1 MPCTGRTTTEPVE
14 IESSAACE
22 GSKEANKAKTKKN
35 IFMMAEISLA
45 PKPAA
50 RYFRIVGLI
59 SEETI
64 QRVSDA
70 NDIVDLIGSYFPL
83 KRAGTSFRALCPFHR
98 EKSPSFHVN
107 PARQNYHC
115 FGCGAGGGVLRF
127 VMEYE
132 HLDFPSAVRR
142 LAQRAGIPILE
153 EASTADDQARHGL
166 RQRLLALHAEAAAWF
181 HEQLLKSADAASAR
195 DYLKSRGINSGIAKS
210 WQLGYAPDSW
220 DALLA
225 HLRGRR
231 FSREEI
237 VQSGLASTK
246 EEGNPGSAVY
256 SRFRNRVM
264 FPIRNDYGEVIAFS
278 GRILEADAKAAKYV
292 NSPETPLFTKGR
304 VLYGLDKT
312 KRDLIEKNAAI
323 VCEGQL
329 DLISA
334 FEAGVRNVIAPQG
347 TAFTGDQARLL
358 KRYVE
363 TVLLCFD
370 SDAAGKKAAARS
382 LPALLSQG
390 LIVKMVSLP
399 EGEDPD
405 SLIRRSGPAA
415 FLEVVDN
422 ATDFFEHSLNEAFA
436 SGELNDSAGKSRLVA
451 RIAPPLA
458 LVQDAVLRET
468 LLGRIASRL
477 GLPQP
482 AIRVAMKAPAVEQEE
497 TRMPTPDAIEKLVL
511 SAGMEMLCRLALTSG
526 EVRTWLRNQNPLPE
540 FEAGAS
546 LVNKLAHADYED
558 GNPPPSLFLAQL
570 TAREERLLSA
580 MDIHRSTPEPLDRA
594 RQLVQG
600 LNIQQLS
607 REIDGLKSRIADPS
621 VPPAERQKIQK
632 QILDLTIRVADVRRP
647 FLQA

>member
-1 MPCTGRTTTEPVE
+1 M
-14 IESSAACE
+14 
-22 GSKEANKAKTKKN
+22 
-35 IFMMAEISLA
+35 
-45 PKPAA
+45 
-50 RYFRIVGLI
+50 GLI

-70 NDIVDLIGSYFPL
+70 NDIVDLISSYFPL

-142 LAQRAGIPILE
+142 LAQRAGIPIIE
-153 EASTADDQARHGL
+153 EASTAEDHQKHGL
-166 RQRLLALHAEAAAWF
+166 RQRLLALHAEASTWF
-181 HEQLLKSADAASAR
+181 HDQLLKSPDASQAR
-195 DYLKSRGINSGIAKS
+195 DYLKSRGLNSTIAKS
-210 WQLGYAPDSW
+210 WQLGFAPGSW
-220 DALLA
+220 DALLT

-231 FSREEI
+231 FTQEEI
-237 VQSGLASTK
+237 LQSGLASSK
-246 EEGNPGSAVY
+246 DEPPRSGSTLY

-323 VCEGQL
+323 VCEGQI

-334 FEAGVRNVIAPQG
+334 FEAGIRNVIAPQG

-390 LIVKMVSLP
+390 LLVKIVTLP
-399 EGEDPD
+399 QGEDPD
-405 SLIRRSGPAA
+405 SLIRRSGPEA
-415 FLEVVDN
+415 FLEVINN

-436 SGELNDSAGKSRLVA
+436 SGELNDSAGKSRLVS

-468 LLGRIASRL
+468 ILGRTASRL
-477 GLPQP
+477 GLPQG
-482 AIRVAMKAPAVEQEE
+482 AIRVAMKAPSVEQDETQAQAPQQEE
-497 TRMPTPDAIEKLVL
+497 ELTL
-511 SAGMEMLCRLALTSG
+511 SAGMEMLCRLALTSQ
-526 EVRTWLRNQNPLPE
+526 EVRSWLRTQIQLDD
-540 FEAGAS
+540 FEAGAV
-546 LVNKLAHADYED
+546 LVTKLSQADYED
-558 GNPPPSLFLAQL
+558 EAPPPPTLLAQL
-570 TAREERLLSA
+570 TGAEERLISA
-580 MDIHRSTPEPLDRA
+580 MDIHRPTPTPLDRA
-594 RQLVQG
+594 KQILQG
-600 LNIQQLS
+600 LSVQQLT
-607 REIDGLKSRIADPS
+607 REIEGLKSRIAN
-621 VPPAERQKIQK
+621 PAIPADERQKIQK
-632 QILDLTIRVADVRRP
+632 QILDLTIRVSDVRRP

>member
-1 MPCTGRTTTEPVE
+1 
-14 IESSAACE
+14 
-22 GSKEANKAKTKKN
+22 
-35 IFMMAEISLA
+35 
-45 PKPAA
+45 
-50 RYFRIVGLI
+50 VGLI

-70 NDIVDLIGSYFPL
+70 NDIVDLISSYFPL

-142 LAQRAGIPILE
+142 LAQRAGIPIIE
-153 EASTADDQARHGL
+153 EASTAEDHQKHGL
-166 RQRLLALHAEAAAWF
+166 RQRLLALHAEASTWF
-181 HEQLLKSADAASAR
+181 HDQLLKSPDASQAR
-195 DYLKSRGINSGIAKS
+195 DYFKSRGLNSTIAKS
-210 WQLGYAPDSW
+210 WQLGFAPGSW
-220 DALLA
+220 DALLT

-231 FSREEI
+231 FTQEEI
-237 VQSGLASTK
+237 LQSGLASSK
-246 EEGNPGSAVY
+246 DEPPSSGSTLY

-323 VCEGQL
+323 VCEGQI

-334 FEAGVRNVIAPQG
+334 FEAGIRNVIAPQG

-390 LIVKMVSLP
+390 LLVKIVALP
-399 EGEDPD
+399 QGEDPD
-405 SLIRRSGPAA
+405 SLIRRSGPEA
-415 FLEVVDN
+415 FLEVINN

-436 SGELNDSAGKSRLVA
+436 SGELNDSAGKSRLVS

-468 LLGRIASRL
+468 ILGRTASRL
-477 GLPQP
+477 GLPQG
-482 AIRVAMKAPAVEQEE
+482 AIRVAMKAPSVEQDETQAQAPQQEE
-497 TRMPTPDAIEKLVL
+497 ELTL
-511 SAGMEMLCRLALTSG
+511 SAGMEMLCRLALTSQ
-526 EVRTWLRNQNPLPE
+526 EVRSWLRTQIQLDD
-540 FEAGAS
+540 FEAGAV
-546 LVNKLAHADYED
+546 LVTKLSQADYED
-558 GNPPPSLFLAQL
+558 EAPPPPTLLAQL
-570 TAREERLLSA
+570 TGAEERLISA
-580 MDIHRSTPEPLDRA
+580 MDIHRPTPTPLDRA
-594 RQLVQG
+594 KQILQG
-600 LNIQQLS
+600 LSVQQLT
-607 REIDGLKSRIADPS
+607 REIEGLKSRIAN
-621 VPPAERQKIQK
+621 PAIPADERQKIQK

>member
-1 MPCTGRTTTEPVE
+1 M
-14 IESSAACE
+14 
-22 GSKEANKAKTKKN
+22 
-35 IFMMAEISLA
+35 
-45 PKPAA
+45 
-50 RYFRIVGLI
+50 GLI

-132 HLDFPSAVRR
+132 HLDFPAAVRR

-153 EASTADDQARHGL
+153 ETSTPEDQQRSGL
-166 RQRLLALHAEAAAWF
+166 RQRLLALHAESSAWF
-181 HEQLLKSADAASAR
+181 HDQLLKSIDAAPAR
-195 DYLKSRGINSGIAKS
+195 NYLKSRGINSGVAKS
-210 WQLGYAPDSW
+210 WQLGFAPASW
-220 DALLA
+220 DSLIT

-231 FSREEI
+231 FSQEEI
-237 VQSGLASTK
+237 IQSGLASSK
-246 EEGNPGSAVY
+246 EDGRPGAAIY

-264 FPIRNDYGEVIAFS
+264 FPICNDYGEVIAFS

-334 FEAGVRNVIAPQG
+334 FEAGIRNVIAPQG

-370 SDAAGKKAAARS
+370 SDTAGKKAAARS

-390 LIVKMVSLP
+390 LLVKVVTLP

-415 FLEVVDN
+415 FLEVVN
-422 ATDFFEHSLNEAFA
+422 HATDFFEHSVNEAFA
-436 SGELNDSAGKSRLVA
+436 SGELNDSAGKSRLIA
-451 RIAPPLA
+451 RIAPPLT

-482 AIRVAMKAPAVEQEE
+482 AIRVAMKAPAVDQEDTQSPAPE
-497 TRMPTPDAIEKLVL
+497 AVEKLTL
-511 SAGMEMLCRLALTSG
+511 SAGMEMLCRLALTSN
-526 EVRTWLRNQNPLPE
+526 EVRAWLRSQSALPE
-540 FEAGAS
+540 FEDGAS
-546 LVNKLAHADYED
+546 VVNKLAQADYED
-558 GNPPPSLFLAQL
+558 GTPPPSIFISQL
-570 TAREERLLSA
+570 TASEERLVSG

-594 RQLVQG
+594 HQILQG
-600 LNIQQLS
+600 LRIQQLT
-607 REIDGLKSRIADPS
+607 REIDGLKSRIADTSIP
-621 VPPAERQKIQK
+621 VAERQKIQK

>member
-1 MPCTGRTTTEPVE
+1 M
-14 IESSAACE
+14 
-22 GSKEANKAKTKKN
+22 
-35 IFMMAEISLA
+35 
-45 PKPAA
+45 
-50 RYFRIVGLI
+50 GLI

-132 HLDFPSAVRR
+132 HLDFPAAVRR

-153 EASTADDQARHGL
+153 ETSTPEDQQRSGL
-166 RQRLLALHAEAAAWF
+166 RQRLLALHAESSAWF
-181 HEQLLKSADAASAR
+181 HDQLLKSIDAAPAR
-195 DYLKSRGINSGIAKS
+195 DYLKSRGINSGVAKS
-210 WQLGYAPDSW
+210 WQLGFAPASW
-220 DALLA
+220 DSLIT

-231 FSREEI
+231 FSQEEI
-237 VQSGLASTK
+237 IQSGLASSK
-246 EEGNPGSAVY
+246 EDGRPGAAIY

-264 FPIRNDYGEVIAFS
+264 FPICNDYGEVIAFS

-334 FEAGVRNVIAPQG
+334 FEAGIRNVIAPQG

-370 SDAAGKKAAARS
+370 SDTAGKKAAARS

-390 LIVKMVSLP
+390 LLVKVVTLP

-415 FLEVVDN
+415 FLEVVN
-422 ATDFFEHSLNEAFA
+422 HATDFFEHSVNEAFA
-436 SGELNDSAGKSRLVA
+436 SGELNDSAGKSRLIA
-451 RIAPPLA
+451 RIAPPLT

-482 AIRVAMKAPAVEQEE
+482 AIRVAMKAPAVDQEDTQSPAPE
-497 TRMPTPDAIEKLVL
+497 AVQKLTL
-511 SAGMEMLCRLALTSG
+511 SAGMEMLCRLALTSN
-526 EVRTWLRNQNPLPE
+526 EVRAWLRSQSALPE
-540 FEAGAS
+540 FEDGAS
-546 LVNKLAHADYED
+546 VVNKLAQADYED
-558 GNPPPSLFLAQL
+558 GTPPPSIFISQL
-570 TAREERLLSA
+570 TASEERLVSG

-594 RQLVQG
+594 HQILQG
-600 LNIQQLS
+600 LRIQQLT
-607 REIDGLKSRIADPS
+607 REIDGLKSRIADTSIP
-621 VPPAERQKIQK
+621 VAERQKIQK

>member
-1 MPCTGRTTTEPVE
+1 M
-14 IESSAACE
+14 
-22 GSKEANKAKTKKN
+22 
-35 IFMMAEISLA
+35 
-45 PKPAA
+45 
-50 RYFRIVGLI
+50 GLI

-70 NDIVDLIGSYFPL
+70 NDIVDLISSYFPL

-142 LAQRAGIPILE
+142 LAQRAGIPIIE
-153 EASTADDQARHGL
+153 EASTAEDHQKHGL
-166 RQRLLALHAEAAAWF
+166 RQRLLALHAEASTWF
-181 HEQLLKSADAASAR
+181 HDQLLKSPDASQAR
-195 DYLKSRGINSGIAKS
+195 DYLKSRGLNSTIAKS
-210 WQLGYAPDSW
+210 WQLGFAPGSW
-220 DALLA
+220 DALLT

-231 FSREEI
+231 FTQEEI
-237 VQSGLASTK
+237 LQSGLASSK
-246 EEGNPGSAVY
+246 DEPPRSGSTLY

-323 VCEGQL
+323 VCEGQI

-334 FEAGVRNVIAPQG
+334 FEVGIRNVIAPQG

-390 LIVKMVSLP
+390 LLVKIVTLP
-399 EGEDPD
+399 QGEDPD
-405 SLIRRSGPAA
+405 SLIRRSGPEA
-415 FLEVVDN
+415 FLEFINN

-436 SGELNDSAGKSRLVA
+436 SGELNDSAGKSRLVS

-468 LLGRIASRL
+468 ILGRTASRL
-477 GLPQP
+477 GLPQG
-482 AIRVAMKAPAVEQEE
+482 AIRVAMKAPSVEQDETQAQAPQKEE
-497 TRMPTPDAIEKLVL
+497 ELTL
-511 SAGMEMLCRLALTSG
+511 SAGMEMLCRLALTSQ
-526 EVRTWLRNQNPLPE
+526 EVRSWLRTQNRLDD
-540 FEAGAS
+540 FEPGAV
-546 LVNKLAHADYED
+546 LVTKLSHADYED
-558 GNPPPSLFLAQL
+558 EAPLPPTLLAQL
-570 TAREERLLSA
+570 TGAEERLISA
-580 MDIHRSTPEPLDRA
+580 MDIHRPTPTSLDRA
-594 RQLVQG
+594 KQILQG
-600 LNIQQLS
+600 LSVQQLT
-607 REIDGLKSRIADPS
+607 REIEGLKSRIAN
-621 VPPAERQKIQK
+621 PAIPADERQKIQK
-632 QILDLTIRVADVRRP
+632 QILDLTIRVSDVRRP

>member
-1 MPCTGRTTTEPVE
+1 
-14 IESSAACE
+14 
-22 GSKEANKAKTKKN
+22 
-35 IFMMAEISLA
+35 
-45 PKPAA
+45 
-50 RYFRIVGLI
+50 VGLI

-70 NDIVDLIGSYFPL
+70 NDIVDLISSYFPL

-142 LAQRAGIPILE
+142 LAQRAGIPIIE
-153 EASTADDQARHGL
+153 EASTAEDHQKHGL
-166 RQRLLALHAEAAAWF
+166 RQRLLALHAEASTWF
-181 HEQLLKSADAASAR
+181 HDHLLKSPDASQAR
-195 DYLKSRGINSGIAKS
+195 DYLKSRGLNSTVAKS
-210 WQLGYAPDSW
+210 WQLGFAPGSW
-220 DALLA
+220 DALLT

-231 FSREEI
+231 FTQEEI
-237 VQSGLASTK
+237 LQSGLASSK
-246 EEGNPGSAVY
+246 DEPPRSGSTLY

-323 VCEGQL
+323 VCEGQI

-334 FEAGVRNVIAPQG
+334 FEAGIRNVIAPQG

-390 LIVKMVSLP
+390 LLVKIVTLP
-399 EGEDPD
+399 QGEDPD
-405 SLIRRSGPAA
+405 SLIRRSGPEA
-415 FLEVVDN
+415 FLEVINN

-436 SGELNDSAGKSRLVA
+436 SGELNDSAGKSRLVS

-468 LLGRIASRL
+468 ILGRTASRL
-477 GLPQP
+477 GLPQG
-482 AIRVAMKAPAVEQEE
+482 AIRVAMKAPSVEQDETQAQAPQQEE
-497 TRMPTPDAIEKLVL
+497 ELTL
-511 SAGMEMLCRLALTSG
+511 SAGMEMLCRLALTSQ
-526 EVRTWLRNQNPLPE
+526 EVRTWLRTQIRLDDFEPGAVLVTKLAQAHYEDEAPLPPT
-540 FEAGAS
+540 
-546 LVNKLAHADYED
+546 L
-558 GNPPPSLFLAQL
+558 LAQL
-570 TAREERLLSA
+570 TGAEERLISA
-580 MDIHRSTPEPLDRA
+580 MDIHRPTPTPLDRA
-594 RQLVQG
+594 KQILQG
-600 LNIQQLS
+600 LSVQQLT
-607 REIDGLKSRIADPS
+607 REIEGLKSRIAN
-621 VPPAERQKIQK
+621 PAIPADERQKIQK
-632 QILDLTIRVADVRRP
+632 QILDLTIRVSDVRRP

>member
-1 MPCTGRTTTEPVE
+1 M
-14 IESSAACE
+14 
-22 GSKEANKAKTKKN
+22 
-35 IFMMAEISLA
+35 
-45 PKPAA
+45 
-50 RYFRIVGLI
+50 GLI

-70 NDIVDLIGSYFPL
+70 NDIVDLISSYFPL

-142 LAQRAGIPILE
+142 LAQRAGIPIIE
-153 EASTADDQARHGL
+153 ETSTAEDHQKHGL
-166 RQRLLALHAEAAAWF
+166 RQRLLALHAEASTWF
-181 HEQLLKSADAASAR
+181 HDQLLKSPDASQAR
-195 DYLKSRGINSGIAKS
+195 DYLKSRGLNSTIAKS
-210 WQLGYAPDSW
+210 WQLGFAPGSW
-220 DALLA
+220 DALLT

-231 FSREEI
+231 FTQEEI
-237 VQSGLASTK
+237 LQSGLASSK
-246 EEGNPGSAVY
+246 DEPPRSGSTLY

-323 VCEGQL
+323 VCEGQI

-334 FEAGVRNVIAPQG
+334 FEAGIRNVIAPQG

-390 LIVKMVSLP
+390 LLVKIVTLP
-399 EGEDPD
+399 QGEDPD
-405 SLIRRSGPAA
+405 SLIRRSGPEA
-415 FLEVVDN
+415 FLEVINN

-436 SGELNDSAGKSRLVA
+436 SGELNDSAGKSRLVS

-468 LLGRIASRL
+468 ILGRTASRL
-477 GLPQP
+477 GLPQG
-482 AIRVAMKAPAVEQEE
+482 AIRVAMKAPSVEQDETQAQAPQQEE
-497 TRMPTPDAIEKLVL
+497 ELTL
-511 SAGMEMLCRLALTSG
+511 SAGMEMLCRLALTSQ
-526 EVRTWLRNQNPLPE
+526 EVRSWLRTQIQLDD
-540 FEAGAS
+540 FEAGAV
-546 LVNKLAHADYED
+546 LVTKLSQADYED
-558 GNPPPSLFLAQL
+558 EAPPPPTLLAQL
-570 TAREERLLSA
+570 TGAEERLISA
-580 MDIHRSTPEPLDRA
+580 MDIHRPTPTPLDRA
-594 RQLVQG
+594 KQILQG
-600 LNIQQLS
+600 LSVQQLT
-607 REIDGLKSRIADPS
+607 REIEGLKSRIAN
-621 VPPAERQKIQK
+621 PAIPADERQKIQK
-632 QILDLTIRVADVRRP
+632 QILDLTIRVSDVRRP

>member
-1 MPCTGRTTTEPVE
+1 M
-14 IESSAACE
+14 
-22 GSKEANKAKTKKN
+22 
-35 IFMMAEISLA
+35 
-45 PKPAA
+45 
-50 RYFRIVGLI
+50 GLI

-70 NDIVDLIGSYFPL
+70 NDIVDLISSYFPL

-142 LAQRAGIPILE
+142 LAQRAGIPIIE
-153 EASTADDQARHGL
+153 EASTAEDHQKHGL
-166 RQRLLALHAEAAAWF
+166 RQRLLALHAEASTWF
-181 HEQLLKSADAASAR
+181 HDHLLKSPDASQAR
-195 DYLKSRGINSGIAKS
+195 DYLKSRGLNSTIAKS
-210 WQLGYAPDSW
+210 WQLGFAPGSW
-220 DALLA
+220 DALLT

-231 FSREEI
+231 FTQEEI
-237 VQSGLASTK
+237 LQSGLASSK
-246 EEGNPGSAVY
+246 DEAPNSGSTLY

-323 VCEGQL
+323 VCEGQI

-334 FEAGVRNVIAPQG
+334 FEAGIRNVIAPQG

-390 LIVKMVSLP
+390 LLVKIVTLP
-399 EGEDPD
+399 QGEDPD
-405 SLIRRSGPAA
+405 SLIRRSGPEA
-415 FLEVVDN
+415 FLEVINN

-436 SGELNDSAGKSRLVA
+436 SGELNDNAGKSRLVG

-468 LLGRIASRL
+468 ILGRTASRL
-477 GLPQP
+477 GLPQG
-482 AIRVAMKAPAVEQEE
+482 AIRVAMKAPSVDQDETQAQAPQKEE
-497 TRMPTPDAIEKLVL
+497 ELTL
-511 SAGMEMLCRLALTSG
+511 SAGMEMLCRLTLTSQ
-526 EVRTWLRNQNPLPE
+526 EVRGWLRTQTRLDD
-540 FEAGAS
+540 FEPGAV
-546 LVNKLAHADYED
+546 LVTKLAQADYED
-558 GNPPPSLFLAQL
+558 EAPPPPTLLAQL
-570 TAREERLLSA
+570 TGAEERLISA
-580 MDIHRSTPEPLDRA
+580 MDIHRPTPTPLDRA
-594 RQLVQG
+594 KQILQG
-600 LNIQQLS
+600 LSVQQLT
-607 REIDGLKSRIADPS
+607 REIEGLKSRIAN
-621 VPPAERQKIQK
+621 PAIPADERQKIQK

>member
-1 MPCTGRTTTEPVE
+1 MD
-14 IESSAACE
+14 IEDSAARA
-22 GSKEANKAKTKKN
+22 GIRAAIQTKRQRKHF
-35 IFMMAEISLA
+35 IAAQISLA
-45 PKPAA
+45 PRDAA
-50 RYFRIVGLI
+50 RYFEVVGLI

-70 NDIVDLIGSYFPL
+70 NDIVDLISSYFPL

-142 LAQRAGIPILE
+142 LAQRAGIPIIE
-153 EASTADDQARHGL
+153 EASTAEDHQKHGL
-166 RQRLLALHAEAAAWF
+166 RQRLLALHAEASTWF
-181 HEQLLKSADAASAR
+181 HDQLLKSPDASQAR
-195 DYLKSRGINSGIAKS
+195 DYLKSRGLNSTIAKS
-210 WQLGYAPDSW
+210 WQLGFAPGSW
-220 DALLA
+220 DALLT

-231 FSREEI
+231 FTQEEI
-237 VQSGLASTK
+237 LQSGLASSK
-246 EEGNPGSAVY
+246 DEPPSSGSTLY

-323 VCEGQL
+323 VCEGQI

-334 FEAGVRNVIAPQG
+334 FEAGIRNVIAPQG

-390 LIVKMVSLP
+390 LLVKIVALP
-399 EGEDPD
+399 QGEDPD
-405 SLIRRSGPAA
+405 SLIRRSGPEA
-415 FLEVVDN
+415 FLEVINN

-436 SGELNDSAGKSRLVA
+436 SGELNDSAGKSRLVS

-468 LLGRIASRL
+468 ILGRTASRL
-477 GLPQP
+477 GLPQG
-482 AIRVAMKAPAVEQEE
+482 AIRVAMKAPSVEQDETQAQAPQQEE
-497 TRMPTPDAIEKLVL
+497 ELTL
-511 SAGMEMLCRLALTSG
+511 SAGMEMLCRLALTSQ
-526 EVRTWLRNQNPLPE
+526 EVRSWLRTQNRLDD
-540 FEAGAS
+540 FEPGAV
-546 LVNKLAHADYED
+546 LVTKLAQADYED
-558 GNPPPSLFLAQL
+558 ESPPPPILLAQL
-570 TAREERLLSA
+570 TGAEERLISA
-580 MDIHRSTPEPLDRA
+580 MDIHRSTPTPLDRA
-594 RQLVQG
+594 KQILQG
-600 LNIQQLS
+600 LSVQQLT
-607 REIDGLKSRIADPS
+607 REIEGLKSRIAN
-621 VPPAERQKIQK
+621 PAIPADERQKIQK

>member
-1 MPCTGRTTTEPVE
+1 M
-14 IESSAACE
+14 
-22 GSKEANKAKTKKN
+22 
-35 IFMMAEISLA
+35 
-45 PKPAA
+45 
-50 RYFRIVGLI
+50 GLI

-70 NDIVDLIGSYFPL
+70 NDIVDLISSYFPL

-142 LAQRAGIPILE
+142 LAQRAGIPIIE
-153 EASTADDQARHGL
+153 EASTAEDHQKHGL
-166 RQRLLALHAEAAAWF
+166 RQRLLALHAEASTWF
-181 HEQLLKSADAASAR
+181 HDHLLKSPDASQAR
-195 DYLKSRGINSGIAKS
+195 DYLKSRGLNSTIAKS
-210 WQLGYAPDSW
+210 WQLGFAPGSW
-220 DALLA
+220 DALLT

-231 FSREEI
+231 FTQEEI
-237 VQSGLASTK
+237 LQSGLASSK
-246 EEGNPGSAVY
+246 DEAPNSGSTLY

-323 VCEGQL
+323 VCEGQI

-334 FEAGVRNVIAPQG
+334 FEAGIRNVIAPQG

-390 LIVKMVSLP
+390 LLVKIVTLP
-399 EGEDPD
+399 QGEDPD
-405 SLIRRSGPAA
+405 SLIRRSGPEA
-415 FLEVVDN
+415 FLEVINN

-436 SGELNDSAGKSRLVA
+436 SGELNDNAGKSRLVG

-468 LLGRIASRL
+468 ILGRTASRL
-477 GLPQP
+477 GLPQS
-482 AIRVAMKAPAVEQEE
+482 AIRVTMKAPSVNQDETQAQAPQKEE
-497 TRMPTPDAIEKLVL
+497 ELTL
-511 SAGMEMLCRLALTSG
+511 SAGMEMLCRLTLTSQ
-526 EVRTWLRNQNPLPE
+526 EVRGWLRTQTRLDD
-540 FEAGAS
+540 FEPGAV
-546 LVNKLAHADYED
+546 LVTKLAQADYED
-558 GNPPPSLFLAQL
+558 EAPPPPTLLAQL
-570 TAREERLLSA
+570 TGAEERLISA
-580 MDIHRSTPEPLDRA
+580 MDIHRPTPSPLDRA
-594 RQLVQG
+594 KQILQG
-600 LNIQQLS
+600 LSVQQLT
-607 REIDGLKSRIADPS
+607 REIEGLKSRIAN
-621 VPPAERQKIQK
+621 PAIPADERQKIQK